1 MNACQAILKPDCSKP
16 KVLKS
21 TGIQKAIIQLTAKS
35 LCMLDGHLQEEI
47 HDNGVI
53 KIAENVLPDSMRSE
67 VKLATVE
74 FAGVKFKA
82 KVFSGDDYLDFVK
95 NYVIQKTINQMP
107 NISRMVICEEKYHF
121 TPDDFKAATR
131 AQRTSSANVG
141 ISHLKTV
148 DEMISANRFDKASLV
163 STAEGK
169 SFISTYLARR
179 IDELH
184 LYMDLTLI
192 IDSEFY
198 KEDGYTTPVECL
210 LGKKE
215 GLKSK
220 TKMVNIKQR
229 KGEAEMAKLDWL
241 LEVADKLEQGDGCAS
256 IVTSGD
262 IDALVIHLFTL
273 SFLWP
278 RSQDGTFKNDVYV
291 VLQKAGS
298 LMDIYNITKIIE
310 ILEKAWKE
318 KYVAAKVAIAL
329 SLGGNDFL
337 PKFHNITHSK
347 TLDVF
352 LQQKFRKS
360 LINVEIIGSAPTV
373 KFNNAIYV
381 DFVKTLYCSKKE
393 KTEQLS
399 FEEVRKIT
407 MKYPS
412 SNKEGKLKN
421 PQLWMPPASALL
433 KLATNVQCLIDYY
446 LTAGYH
452 NKYLPDFISRGCL
465 KKTEAGEIEFDLGE
479 E

>member
-1 MNACQAILKPDCSKP
+1 MQRQDGLSIKQDDIPYNVYSNPKSQLPISILDRLTVDVGKYLIQKYLCTSGLFQCSKNDTPSMQDLTGPKQLLQKKVKSSKVSQSREYLLLTHRLQNQRKNELNKKRRTAVKRETKKIDCISSEMNACQAILKPDCSKP

-21 TGIQKAIIQLTAKS
+21 TDIQKAIIQLTAKS

-47 HDNGVI
+47 QDNGII

-74 FAGVKFKA
+74 LAGVKFKA

-163 STAEGK
+163 STTEGK

-184 LYMDLTLI
+184 LYMNLTLI

-198 KEDGYTTPVECL
+198 KEDGCTTPVECL

-229 KGEAEMAKLDWL
+229 KGEAEMAQLDWL
-241 LEVADKLEQGDGCAS
+241 LEFADKLEQGDGCAS

-262 IDALVIHLFTL
+262 IDAVVIHLFTL

-318 KYVAAKVAIAL
+318 KYVAANVAIAL
-329 SLGGNDFL
+329 SLGGNDFC
-337 PKFHNITHSK
+337 PNF
-347 TLDVF
+347 
-352 LQQKFRKS
+352 
-360 LINVEIIGSAPTV
+360 IILHIQRP
-373 KFNNAIYV
+373 
-381 DFVKTLYCSKKE
+381 
-393 KTEQLS
+393 
-399 FEEVRKIT
+399 
-407 MKYPS
+407 
-412 SNKEGKLKN
+412 
-421 PQLWMPPASALL
+421 
-433 KLATNVQCLIDYY
+433 
-446 LTAGYH
+446 
-452 NKYLPDFISRGCL
+452 
-465 KKTEAGEIEFDLGE
+465 
-479 E
+479 

>member
-1 MNACQAILKPDCSKP
+1 
-16 KVLKS
+16 
-21 TGIQKAIIQLTAKS
+21 
-35 LCMLDGHLQEEI
+35 ML
-47 HDNGVI
+47 
-53 KIAENVLPDSMRSE
+53 
-67 VKLATVE
+67 
-74 FAGVKFKA
+74 
-82 KVFSGDDYLDFVK
+82 
-95 NYVIQKTINQMP
+95 
-107 NISRMVICEEKYHF
+107 
-121 TPDDFKAATR
+121 
-131 AQRTSSANVG
+131 
-141 ISHLKTV
+141 
-148 DEMISANRFDKASLV
+148 SANRFDKASLV

-179 IDELH
+179 KDELH

-198 KEDGYTTPVECL
+198 KEDGSTTPVECL

-229 KGEAEMAKLDWL
+229 KGEAEMAQLDWL
-241 LEVADKLEQGDGCAS
+241 LEFADKLEQGDGCAS

-262 IDALVIHLFTL
+262 IDAVVIHLFTL

-298 LMDIYNITKIIE
+298 LMDIYNVTKIIE

-329 SLGGNDFL
+329 SLDGNDFL

-352 LQQKFRKS
+352 LQEKFRKS

-407 MKYPS
+407 MKYTS
-412 SNKEGKLKN
+412 SKREGKLKN

-452 NKYLPDFISRGCL
+452 NKDLPDFISRGCL
-465 KKTEAGEIEFDLGE
+465 KKTQAGEIEFDLGE
-479 E
+479 ESKILNIETIWKTSENTFTVPTDPIALGKRKSTETPQKGRRRKQKPVASTPKKNDIP